1 MFSGGIPI
9 GRFFGITVKLHWSW
23 FIIFFLIT
31 WMLATEYFPS
41 VEDYQNW
48 STATR
53 WVIGFVTSILFFAS
67 VLAHELAHS
76 LVAKAGGLKVS
87 AITLFI
93 FGGVSQLTEEPK
105 SPGEEFRMAIAGP
118 GTSLVIGAACWGI
131 FFATRHSVSPVNGMA
146 FWLGYINVALAAF
159 NMIPGFP
166 LDGGRVLRSLL
177 WWRSRN
183 LRRSTR
189 IASIIGRG
197 FGYLFIFGG
206 IVLVFTS
213 MYATGLSLLLIGWIL
228 ENAAVGSYRQVAI
241 QDILR
246 GHKVSEVM
254 TRDCQVVSPT
264 LTVEQL
270 VNEHI
275 LTSGRRCFPVVD
287 YGRALGLVTVHHIR
301 VVERKHWAKRTVR
314 EIMTPIDR
322 MKQVHPDDDLSSV
335 MHLLTEEDVNQVPVV
350 EDNNIVGMVARDS
363 LLSFIHLRGE
373 LGM

>member
-31 WMLATEYFPS
+31 WMLATDYFPS
-41 VEDYQNW
+41 VQEYEGW

-53 WVIGFVTSILFFAS
+53 WVISLVTSILFFSS

-76 LVAKAGGLKVS
+76 LVAKAAGMKVS

-105 SPGEEFRMAIAGP
+105 SPAMEFRMAVAGP
-118 GTSLVIGAACWGI
+118 GTSLVIGGACWGI
-131 FFATRHSVSPVNGMA
+131 YSATQHPVSPATGMA
-146 FWLGYINVALAAF
+146 FWLGYINVALAVF

-177 WWRSRN
+177 WWRSHN

-189 IASIIGRG
+189 IASLIGRG
-197 FGYLFIFGG
+197 FGYVFIFGG
-206 IVLVFTS
+206 IALVFTDMWS
-213 MYATGLSLLLIGWIL
+213 LGLSLLLIGWIL

-254 TRDCQVVSPT
+254 SRDCQAVPST

-270 VNEHI
+270 VNDHI

-287 YGRALGLVTVHHIR
+287 SGRALGLVTAQHVR
-301 VVERKHWAKRTVR
+301 AVQRNVWASKTVR

-322 MKQVHPDDDLSSV
+322 MKQVSPDDDLSSV
-335 MHLLTEEDVNQVPVV
+335 MYLLTEEDANQVPVLQ
-350 EDNNIVGMVARDS
+350 DNNIVGMVWQEN
-363 LLSFIHLRGE
+363 LVTFIHLRSG
-373 LGM
+373 LSI